1 MSTSGSIYLRE
12 INKESIHY
20 GKLAI
25 SLNIKLFYCNL
36 FILSG
41 KSVPYTATLSRDNLC
56 SHKVKPFTGKVLQLA
71 LSCKRKRRFLCA
83 CAGKKLSQMA
93 KKMQKVFPQNFAVF
107 GTSYSGTKP
116 NSVMI
121 HTL

>member
-1 MSTSGSIYLRE
+1 MSTSGNIYLRE

-56 SHKVKPFTGKVLQLA
+56 SHKVKPFTGKALQLA
-71 LSCKRKRRFLCA
+71 LSCKWKRIFVCLCW
-83 CAGKKLSQMA
+83 KKT
-93 KKMQKVFPQNFAVF
+93 FTD
-107 GTSYSGTKP
+107 G
-116 NSVMI
+116 
-121 HTL
+121 